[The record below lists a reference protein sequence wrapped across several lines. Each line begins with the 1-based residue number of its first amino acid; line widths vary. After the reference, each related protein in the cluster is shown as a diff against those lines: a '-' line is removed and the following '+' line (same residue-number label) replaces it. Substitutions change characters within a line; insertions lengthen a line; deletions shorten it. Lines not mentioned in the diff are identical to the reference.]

1 MPAQVN
7 CSRISMSTVAQSTTR
22 VSGGWLVYVLITF
35 NVNNVDSS
43 VNSHCYVLGT
53 GFLDF
58 LESMAERGI

>member
-7 CSRISMSTVAQSTTR
+7 CSRISVSTVAQSTTR

-35 NVNNVDSS
+35 NVNVDSS

-58 LESMAERGI
+58 LESVVERGI